1 MLDWWCCPSSELS
14 HSIFARAISHVSRTV
29 RLESFRY
36 FSSTGTDEAEEI
48 APIASAA
55 CAHEHAEAHPQDET
69 HLMPDHRVFL
79 LICEDSFEDLE
90 RRCVLH
96 LS

>member
-1 MLDWWCCPSSELS
+1 M
-14 HSIFARAISHVSRTV
+14 
-29 RLESFRY
+29 
-36 FSSTGTDEAEEI
+36 DEAEEI

-55 CAHEHAEAHPQDET
+55 CAHEHAETHSQDET
-69 HLMPDHRVFL
+69 DLMPDHRVFL
-79 LICEDSFEDLE
+79 LVRENGFERLE